1 MKTAEMT
8 PEIKTDW
15 ACNVAIVGRSGT
27 GKTSSLEQLPTDRTL
42 ILNVENK
49 RLPFKTK
56 FKHEYRIKDYRKLI
70 GDNNEGMLVSGIK
83 SDKFDYIVIDSF
95 TTWAEMVLDFAKKYE
110 TGYDI
115 YNRYN
120 DEVSKLMNV
129 IKFQESKIIFVLG
142 IPENVEGMDGLIEKR
157 LKVAGKQWEGSI
169 EKEFPIV
176 FYTSTRK
183 DEEKMNYFF
192 ETQTDGVTS
201 AKSPRGMFESELI
214 PNDLNQVANTIKGY
228 YK

>member
-1 MKTAEMT
+1 MKTAEIT

-27 GKTSSLEQLPTDRTL
+27 GKTSSLEQLPDDKTL

-70 GDNNEGMLVSGIK
+70 GDNNDGMLVSGIK
-83 SDKFDYIVIDSF
+83 SDKFEYIVIDSF

-142 IPENVEGMDGLIEKR
+142 IPENVEGMDGLVEKR

-201 AKSPRGMFESELI
+201 AKSPRGMFDSELI

>member
-1 MKTAEMT
+1 METAEIT

-27 GKTSSLEQLPTDRTL
+27 GKTSSLEQLPDDKTL
-42 ILNVENK
+42 VLNIENK

-56 FKHEYRIKDYRKLI
+56 FKHEYRIKDYRKLV
-70 GDNNEGMLVSGIK
+70 GDNNDGLLVSGIQ

-95 TTWAEMVLDFAKKYE
+95 TSWAEMTLDFAKKYE

-120 DEVSKLMNV
+120 DEISKLMNV

-176 FYTSTRK
+176 FYTSTRR

-192 ETQTDGVTS
+192 ETQTDGITS
-201 AKSPRGMFESELI
+201 AKSPRGMFDNELI
-214 PNDLNQVANTIKGY
+214 PNDLNQVANIIKSY

>member
-1 MKTAEMT
+1 MKTAEIT

-27 GKTSSLEQLPTDRTL
+27 GKTSSLEQLPEDKTL

-214 PNDLNQVANTIKGY
+214 PNDLNQVANTIKNY

>member
-1 MKTAEMT
+1 METAEIT
-8 PEIKTDW
+8 PETKTDW

-27 GKTSSLEQLPTDRTL
+27 GKTSSLEQLPEDRTL

-70 GDNNEGMLVSGIK
+70 GDNNEGMLISGIK

-120 DEVSKLMNV
+120 DEVSKLMNI

-201 AKSPRGMFESELI
+201 AKSPRGMFDSELI

>member
-1 MKTAEMT
+1 MKTAEIT

-27 GKTSSLEQLPTDRTL
+27 GKTSSLEQLPDDKTL

-56 FKHEYRIKDYRKLI
+56 FKHEYRIKDYRKLV

-115 YNRYN
+115 YNKYN
-120 DEVSKLMNV
+120 DEVSRLMNV

-201 AKSPRGMFESELI
+201 AKSPRGMFDSELI
-214 PNDLNQVANTIKGY
+214 PNDLNQVAKTIKGY

>member
-27 GKTSSLEQLPTDRTL
+27 GKTSSLEQLPEDRTL

-214 PNDLNQVANTIKGY
+214 PNDLNQVANTIKNY

>member
-1 MKTAEMT
+1 MKTAEIT

-27 GKTSSLEQLPTDRTL
+27 GKTSSLEQLPEDKTL

-70 GDNNEGMLVSGIK
+70 GDNNDGMLVSGIK
-83 SDKFDYIVIDSF
+83 SDKFEYIVIDSF

-201 AKSPRGMFESELI
+201 AKSPRGMFDNELI

>member
-1 MKTAEMT
+1 METAEIT
-8 PEIKTDW
+8 PETKTDW

>member
-1 MKTAEMT
+1 MKTAEIT

-27 GKTSSLEQLPTDRTL
+27 GKTSSLEQLPDDKTL

-70 GDNNEGMLVSGIK
+70 GDNNEGMLISGIK

-120 DEVSKLMNV
+120 DEVSKLMNI

-201 AKSPRGMFESELI
+201 AKSPRGMFDSELI

>member
-1 MKTAEMT
+1 MKTAEIT

-27 GKTSSLEQLPTDRTL
+27 GKTSSLEQLPDDKTL

-70 GDNNEGMLVSGIK
+70 GDNNEGMLISGIK

-115 YNRYN
+115 YNKYN
-120 DEVSKLMNV
+120 DEVSRLMNV

-201 AKSPRGMFESELI
+201 AKSPRGMFDSELI

>member
-27 GKTSSLEQLPTDRTL
+27 GKTSSLEQLPEDKTL

-70 GDNNEGMLVSGIK
+70 GDNNEGMLISGIK

-115 YNRYN
+115 YNRQHHN
-120 DEVSKLMNV
+120 N
-129 IKFQESKIIFVLG
+129 I
-142 IPENVEGMDGLIEKR
+142 
-157 LKVAGKQWEGSI
+157 
-169 EKEFPIV
+169 
-176 FYTSTRK
+176 
-183 DEEKMNYFF
+183 
-192 ETQTDGVTS
+192 
-201 AKSPRGMFESELI
+201 
-214 PNDLNQVANTIKGY
+214 
-228 YK
+228 

>member
-1 MKTAEMT
+1 METAEIT
-8 PEIKTDW
+8 PETKTDW

-183 DEEKMNYFF
+183 DEENMNYFF

>member
-1 MKTAEMT
+1 
-8 PEIKTDW
+8 
-15 ACNVAIVGRSGT
+15 
-27 GKTSSLEQLPTDRTL
+27 
-42 ILNVENK
+42 
-49 RLPFKTK
+49 
-56 FKHEYRIKDYRKLI
+56 
-70 GDNNEGMLVSGIK
+70 
-83 SDKFDYIVIDSF
+83 
-95 TTWAEMVLDFAKKYE
+95 MVLDFCKKYE

-115 YNRYN
+115 YKRYN
-120 DEVSKLMNV
+120 DEISKLMNL

-142 IPENVEGMDGLIEKR
+142 IPENVESMDGLIEKR
-157 LKVAGKQWEGSI
+157 LKVAGKQWEGCV

-192 ETQTDGVTS
+192 ETQTDGMTS

-214 PNDLNQVANTIKGY
+214 PNDLNQVAKTIKDY